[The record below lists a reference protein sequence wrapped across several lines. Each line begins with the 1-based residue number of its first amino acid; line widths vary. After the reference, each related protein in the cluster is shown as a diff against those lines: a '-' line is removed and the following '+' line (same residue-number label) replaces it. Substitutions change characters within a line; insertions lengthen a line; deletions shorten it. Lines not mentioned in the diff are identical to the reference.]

1 VKGQH
6 TDHTLAACVLDLSRR
21 CGGYSYGSIVDLILR
36 LSDRRGSQS
45 RHPPGLAFYFLALV
59 CVRFILKVIIVEFLR
74 PLSATHHL
82 APDPSPHALRYAHSP
97 LPRIGSC
104 TRASRAARVCASTS
118 SRSMEKGV
126 RAAII
131 CCPFQFHGVSTCK
144 SPSTE
149 VVQSSS
155 LSTARRTEPR
165 AHLYGTACDAFL

>member
-21 CGGYSYGSIVDLILR
+21 CGGYSYGYSRSDIAVKRPARESVPTPTLFGVLLFSSR
-36 LSDRRGSQS
+36 LC
-45 RHPPGLAFYFLALV
+45 AFYFKSTV
-59 CVRFILKVIIVEFLR
+59 DSRIPR

-97 LPRIGSC
+97 MPRIGSC

-131 CCPFQFHGVSTCK
+131 FCPFQFHGVSTCK

-149 VVQSSS
+149 VV
-155 LSTARRTEPR
+155 
-165 AHLYGTACDAFL
+165 